1 MMSFKTFTL
10 CCLLVVTAP
19 RIFSQHVESFEHYVP
34 GELIV
39 MIHPRTNVDMWCRE
53 FHEMG
58 LTSMEAGERL
68 SATMNLWKVQFDP
81 TQMTADAALLQA
93 ERISSTQIVQ
103 LNHTNLVQRNVPDD
117 ELFEDQWALHN
128 DGSNGGSGTA
138 DVDAL
143 QAWDLTTGGTN
154 ALGDSI
160 VVAVIDGGFNINHED
175 LEANI
180 FVNRNEIAGNG
191 IDDDANGYIDDVN
204 GWNAYTNS
212 GTQSFSNH
220 GTHVAGTIGAVGNN
234 GIGVVG
240 VNWNVK
246 VMPISGSS
254 SLEATVIAAYSYVL
268 DMRRMYNET
277 GGEKGAYVVSTN
289 ASFGVDYGDPA
300 DYPLWCAMYDSL
312 GLVGI
317 LSAGATANLN
327 VNIDVVN
334 DVPTACG
341 SNFLLSVTN
350 TTSSDIK
357 NPGAAYGATT
367 IDLGAPGTN
376 ILSTTSNGYGNLTG
390 TSMATPH
397 VAGAVGLMHSA
408 VCEEILQAY
417 AGNPGGLAI
426 YIRTQLLTEGV
437 DELQSLAS
445 ITVSGGRLNLFK
457 AVKSV
462 IDTCVSIAF
471 EMVPSTCGN
480 CDGSLIATV
489 IGGEAPY
496 QYFWSTN
503 DTSNSISGLC
513 PGTYTLTVVDAVSDS
528 LIGQG
533 VVSDSTGPV
542 VSLSKADV
550 TCNGGSDGNATL
562 SGASSYLWSDGNTSS
577 ARNDLGAAHYFV
589 TATNASSCSTV
600 VEVDIDQPDSLMITF
615 IGTVPTPYTG
625 SNGVVSGTASG
636 GVPPYSYAWN
646 TGAQDS
652 MVSGVEVGDYQ
663 LTVAD
668 ANGCEASVG
677 YYLGYPT
684 GLNKYHADRVRL
696 YPNPSDG
703 SFFIT
708 GFDGEEVAVSIYDIM
723 GRSLLSFNAQTDL
736 KSIDLSSLQSGNYL
750 VHLQT
755 STERIVKKVQILR

>member
-1 MMSFKTFTL
+1 
-10 CCLLVVTAP
+10 
-19 RIFSQHVESFEHYVP
+19 
-34 GELIV
+34 
-39 MIHPRTNVDMWCRE
+39 
-53 FHEMG
+53 
-58 LTSMEAGERL
+58 
-68 SATMNLWKVQFDP
+68 
-81 TQMTADAALLQA
+81 
-93 ERISSTQIVQ
+93 
-103 LNHTNLVQRNVPDD
+103 
-117 ELFEDQWALHN
+117 
-128 DGSNGGSGTA
+128 
-138 DVDAL
+138 
-143 QAWDLTTGGTN
+143 
-154 ALGDSI
+154 
-160 VVAVIDGGFNINHED
+160 
-175 LEANI
+175 
-180 FVNRNEIAGNG
+180 
-191 IDDDANGYIDDVN
+191 
-204 GWNAYTNS
+204 
-212 GTQSFSNH
+212 
-220 GTHVAGTIGAVGNN
+220 
-234 GIGVVG
+234 
-240 VNWNVK
+240 
-246 VMPISGSS
+246 
-254 SLEATVIAAYSYVL
+254 
-268 DMRRMYNET
+268 MRKMYNET
-277 GGEKGAYVVSTN
+277 AGDKGAYVVSTN

-312 GLVGI
+312 GLAGI

-367 IDLGAPGTN
+367 IDLGAPGTG

-408 VCEEILQAY
+408 VCVDILQAY

-426 YIRTQLLTEGV
+426 YIRTKLLSEGV

-471 EMVPSTCGN
+471 EADPSTCGN
-480 CDGSLIATV
+480 CDGSLTATV

-496 QYFWSTN
+496 QYAWSTN

-513 PGTYTLTVVDAVSDS
+513 AGTYTLTVVDALSDT

-533 VVSDSTGPV
+533 VVSDSSGPV

-550 TCNGGSDGNATL
+550 TCNGGSDGSATL
-562 SGASSYLWSDGNTSS
+562 TGASTYLWSDGSTNSV
-577 ARNDLGAAHYFV
+577 RNDLPAGQYFV

-600 VEVDIDQPDSLMITF
+600 VEVDIHQPDVLMF
-615 IGTVPTPYTG
+615 SFVSTVPTPYTG

-636 GVPPYSYAWN
+636 GVPPYNYAWN

-652 MVSGVEVGDYQ
+652 LLAGVEVGDYQ
-663 LTVAD
+663 VTVTD
-668 ANGCEASVG
+668 ANGCQASFD

-684 GLNKYHADRVRL
+684 GLERNSADRVRL

-703 SFFIT
+703 SVYIS
-708 GFDGEEVAVSIYDIM
+708 GLDGEEVTVVVCDIM
-723 GRSLLSFNAQTDL
+723 GRALLSQYPQTDL

-750 VHLQT
+750 VHLLT
-755 STERIVKKVQILR
+755 NTERIVRKVQVLR